1 MGRNRKLYIA
11 TNVKTGEQIIGD
23 TLELYAAINIS
34 TKSIYYYSSK
44 KTLYNKTW
52 KLNSYIDS
60 KTEKIPRKYVEE
72 NISKIKA
79 SKKRDKK
86 DNDSMIR
93 KSDCM
98 DWDRTTA
105 VFKAISKKEKIKE
118 EERKSKRN
126 SKFRTP
132 YNVQR

>member
-72 NISKIKA
+72 NIAKI
-79 SKKRDKK
+79 K

-118 EERKSKRN
+118 ERKNKRN

>member
-1 MGRNRKLYIA
+1 MARNRKLYIA

-23 TLELYAAINIS
+23 TLELYAAININ

-44 KTLYNKTW
+44 NTLYNKIW
-52 KLNSYIDS
+52 KIDSYIDS
-60 KTEKIPRKYVEE
+60 KNEKIPRKYVEE
-72 NISKIKA
+72 NIAKI
-79 SKKRDKK
+79 K

-105 VFKAISKKEKIKE
+105 VFKAISKKEKIKK

-126 SKFRTP
+126 TKFRTP

>member
-11 TNVKTGEQIIGD
+11 TNIETGEQIIGD
-23 TLELYAAINIS
+23 TLELYAAIDIS
-34 TKSIYYYSSK
+34 TKSVYYHSSK
-44 KTLYNKTW
+44 NTLYNKIW
-52 KLNSYIDS
+52 KIDLYKDS

-79 SKKRDKK
+79 SIKRDKK
-86 DNDSMIR
+86 DNELMIR

-98 DWDRTTA
+98 DWDKTTA

-118 EERKSKRN
+118 EERKNKRN
-126 SKFRTP
+126 NKFRTP

>member
-1 MGRNRKLYIA
+1 MARNRKLYIA

-23 TLELYAAINIS
+23 TLELYAAIDIS
-34 TKSIYYYSSK
+34 TKSVYYHSSK
-44 KTLYNKTW
+44 NTLYNKIW
-52 KLNSYIDS
+52 KIDSYIDS
-60 KTEKIPRKYVEE
+60 KNEKIPRKYVEE
-72 NISKIKA
+72 NIAKI
-79 SKKRDKK
+79 K

>member
-44 KTLYNKTW
+44 NTLYNKIW

-72 NISKIKA
+72 NIAKI
-79 SKKRDKK
+79 K